1 MNIQLFFVFF
11 FFLLQVLQKREPGA
25 VRMGSLDRILP
36 RWPIQRFQRA
46 ITLQNITLML
56 IIHFFCIL
64 FFYVYINVYRCITIG
79 GKFGMYH
86 LRDSESKITLSFCL
100 KKERLNVNKQRKESF
115 KYSEYLVSSSANLA
129 LPYSAA
135 WHLSI
140 TQHRGREK
148 HFKSQSAGWD
158 QTRKFD
164 ESRQLAVVL
173 PNQNTR
179 GRSVLKT
186 GRSRLRRP
194 DKNRCSAPRRNQEVL
209 QSKHTGEKSVEE
221 LHRHSEHVL

>member
-100 KKERLNVNKQRKESF
+100 KKRKIKCEQAE
-115 KYSEYLVSSSANLA
+115 KRKLQILRVSCFLISQPSPSIFSSVA
-129 LPYSAA
+129 LIYHA
-135 WHLSI
+135 
-140 TQHRGREK
+140 
-148 HFKSQSAGWD
+148 
-158 QTRKFD
+158 
-164 ESRQLAVVL
+164 
-173 PNQNTR
+173 
-179 GRSVLKT
+179 
-186 GRSRLRRP
+186 
-194 DKNRCSAPRRNQEVL
+194 APRKRKAFQKPECWLRSDTEVRRVEA
-209 QSKHTGEKSVEE
+209 TGCGPA
-221 LHRHSEHVL
+221 